1 MEKRLTEL
9 REQLDVGRQQLEL
22 LDRQR
27 AELRDTVLRISG
39 AVQVLEEM
47 LAEEGAASDRE
58 PAPVTRPAIA
68 S

>member
-9 REQLDVGRQQLEL
+9 REQLETGQQQLAL

-39 AVQVLEEM
+39 AVQVLEE
-47 LAEEGAASDRE
+47 LLEQNGGVPDRE
-58 PAPVTRPAIA
+58 PLTRPAIA